1 MECKFESVQVTDKIE
16 MALVESPNTSAD
28 SADNY
33 RGAAVND
40 DNDKDAS
47 VEGDDDVVHDEDQHN
62 GDDDNDCPSV
72 DPTLMSSLRVLKD
85 RLKNVTT
92 MAEQLRKDM

>member
-1 MECKFESVQVTDKIE
+1 MQQLSDKMIAGWNATRAQVTDEIE

-47 VEGDDDVVHDEDQHN
+47 VEGDDDVVHEDQHN
-62 GDDDNDCPSV
+62 DDDDNYCPSV
-72 DPTLMSSLRVLKD
+72 DRPD
-85 RLKNVTT
+85 PH
-92 MAEQLRKDM
+92 E